1 MSGLSLPWA
10 KRLNFY
16 RETLYQEGLWEAVM
30 ENVAINPA
38 HGRLLESEAEPG
50 PQQFNLFHQHAP
62 EKQPRELI
70 HVAQVYGVQCTTRL
84 RQKGQLWNLN
94 DASSILHG
102 AK

>member
-1 MSGLSLPWA
+1 
-10 KRLNFY
+10 
-16 RETLYQEGLWEAVM
+16 M

-38 HGRLLESEAEPG
+38 HSHLLESEAEPG

-70 HVAQVYGVQCTTRL
+70 HMEQVYGVRCTTRL

-102 AK
+102 AKEPHRMLLNQ